1 MASSNLTGGS
11 PLRQTQQISSNQIQ
25 DEQMQTASESNAVF
39 SNLPTVGN
47 LPQRNSSATSLQNQP
62 MSSGRTMESVTD
74 DEDLP
79 QVNPLQRESSS
90 EGVSNFVKDLRA
102 KNYNLF
108 KARSRFVQPFL
119 KLTYSSYRFR

>member
-25 DEQMQTASESNAVF
+25 DEQMQTASESNVVF
-39 SNLPTVGN
+39 SNLPTVEN

-62 MSSGRTMESVTD
+62 MSSGRTVESVTD

-102 KNYNLF
+102 KNYNL
-108 KARSRFVQPFL
+108 R
-119 KLTYSSYRFR
+119 

>member
-1 MASSNLTGGS
+1 
-11 PLRQTQQISSNQIQ
+11 
-25 DEQMQTASESNAVF
+25 MQTASESNVVF
-39 SNLPTVGN
+39 SNLPTVEN

-62 MSSGRTMESVTD
+62 MSSGRTVESVTD

-102 KNYNLF
+102 KNYNL
-108 KARSRFVQPFL
+108 R
-119 KLTYSSYRFR
+119 